1 MKKKAGERTAEDYA
15 DMLYLSR
22 PVSRRHPPMSME
34 ERAAQFS
41 PFAALSGYEDAVR
54 ETARYTEPKAELE
67 EDRRQEL
74 DWKLNQ
80 LAGSEAVR
88 ASFTYFRPDTR
99 KDGGAYVTAE
109 GEVRRVDPVRR
120 RVVLAD
126 GREIPIDF
134 ITDIV
139 LPEVWKQP
147 GGPDV

>member
-1 MKKKAGERTAEDYA
+1 MTDQTTPY
-15 DMLYLSR
+15 DDIIHL
-22 PVSRRHPPMSME
+22 PHPTSDHHPRMSAA

-41 PFAALSGYEDAVR
+41 PFAALAGYEDAVR

-139 LPEVWKQP
+139 LQEVRKQP
-147 GGPDV
+147 DGPDV